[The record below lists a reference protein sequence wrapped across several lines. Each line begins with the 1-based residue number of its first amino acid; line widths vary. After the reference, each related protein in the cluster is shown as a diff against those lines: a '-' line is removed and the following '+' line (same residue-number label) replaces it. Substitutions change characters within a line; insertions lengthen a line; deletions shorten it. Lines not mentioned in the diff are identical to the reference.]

1 MFYHLLLILLSLV
14 EFMLKKHIKLFD
26 FIENKELYEFKVQI
40 FAVSQLYLFLLGMST
55 LLVQVFITHNQ
66 EISGNS
72 FWIGLS
78 LLSLF
83 NAEVCIR
90 LNNNLKALKLFTN
103 FILSFLS
110 FIVIPFGVWLS
121 ASITTPSII
130 YVFVGI
136 ALVSLLASKRYRI
149 VLNSYI
155 IIFCIFF
162 IYIEMNNPS
171 LLQIEKPIYEENLVD
186 WAIIFVGVLV
196 FFNTL
201 ISSIRKL
208 IEKNTKTIIE
218 QSNKLYLMSISD
230 YLTQLY
236 NKKYLYE
243 VLDVLVNDL
252 EDKGESFILISLDID
267 YFKIYNDTYGH
278 IEGDICLKEVASIFK
293 ATVDENVG
301 YAFRF
306 GGEEFIIAL
315 KSSTIDYGISL
326 INSINDNLVKK
337 GIENI
342 NSPISSYLSLSYGM
356 ILFSKEDNHI
366 HSVDY
371 LLKTL
376 DNALYKA
383 KENGRNQCYSFD
395 GEKFYKVDLLL

>member
-1 MFYHLLLILLSLV
+1 
-14 EFMLKKHIKLFD
+14 MLKKHIKLFD

-136 ALVSLLASKRYRI
+136 ALVSLLASKWYRI

-186 WAIIFVGVLV
+186 WAIIFVVVLV

-315 KSSTIDYGISL
+315 RSSTFDYGISL